1 MELQVINNVSP
12 DFVLHCSIFM
22 WFHLHCHELPDT
34 KVSLTSKAV
43 SNLVCVIIIECP
55 HISSTPC
62 IIPWPVLSFPG
73 RFRSPASGSRPHFH
87 LHCPRQLST
96 LPSPCTSPDIPTH
109 QGEQMLVPILAALHL
124 ARVLD
129 GGALPDPLPLLRLRH
144 SLALLQLDS
153 SPWDG
158 FTSDWDSGTGSKV
171 RKLKI
176 KFKFVFSFQWQ
187 LYPVSWLNSQLKA
200 SKISQ
205 FQILLLQW

>member
-1 MELQVINNVSP
+1 MESQLINNVSP
-12 DFVLHCSIFM
+12 VLSCIVIFFM
-22 WFHLHCHELPDT
+22 WFHHQEVHELPDT

-43 SNLVCVIIIECP
+43 SNLVCVILIECP
-55 HISSTPC
+55 HRSSMPC
-62 IIPWPVLSFPG
+62 TILRPLSIPLSFPG

-129 GGALPDPLPLLRLRH
+129 GGALPDSLPLLRLRH

-158 FTSDWDSGTGSKV
+158 FTSDWDSGIGSKV
-171 RKLKI
+171 RKPNT
-176 KFKFVFSFQWQ
+176 KFKFVCQF
-187 LYPVSWLNSQLKA
+187 PMATVSGVLT
-200 SKISQ
+200 Q
-205 FQILLLQW
+205 FTIEGK

>member
-1 MELQVINNVSP
+1 ME
-12 DFVLHCSIFM
+12 D
-22 WFHLHCHELPDT
+22 HLHCQKLPDR
-34 KVSLTSKAV
+34 KVSLARKAV
-43 SNLVCVIIIECP
+43 SNLVCAFIIECP
-55 HISSTPC
+55 HISSMPC
-62 IIPWPVLSFPG
+62 IIPWPLSIPLSFPG

-96 LPSPCTSPDIPTH
+96 LPSPCTSPDIATH

-158 FTSDWDSGTGSKV
+158 FTSDWDSGIGSKV